1 MHLGQAMVDLS
12 SSWLPNCQG
21 FGYDSTD
28 CAAVRHRVQDEKAQR
43 VIYVIDNGQDGLDLR
58 VCDLGRGDYVTLSC
72 NISQVYL
79 SHIYFLTVI

>member
-1 MHLGQAMVDLS
+1 MVDIS
-12 SSWLPNCQG
+12 SCWLPNCQG

-58 VCDLGRGDYVTLSC
+58 VWDLGCGCYVALC
-72 NISQVYL
+72 ILCYIML
-79 SHIYFLTVI
+79 YSHQMFRPVSYNEG